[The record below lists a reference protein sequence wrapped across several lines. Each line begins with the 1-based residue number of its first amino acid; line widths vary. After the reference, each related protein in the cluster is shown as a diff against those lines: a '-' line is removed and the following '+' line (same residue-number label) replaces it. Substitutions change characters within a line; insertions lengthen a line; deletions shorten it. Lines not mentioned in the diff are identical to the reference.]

1 MKKPLSTVLCI
12 LVSLTLAPVV
22 ASAASPEVRLFD
34 GKTLAGWQGDTET
47 TWRVD
52 EGAIIG
58 GSLTTRIPRN
68 EFLTSSR
75 RATNFV
81 LRLEFKLVGTEGFIN
96 AGVQIR
102 SERATDPANEMIGYQ
117 ADIGEGWWGALYDES
132 RRNKPLAKPDPAAV
146 EKAIRRG
153 DWNAYLIRCEGPRI
167 RTWINGTPMID
178 YTESDAGIPQHGLIG
193 LQIHGGA
200 KAEVSYRKITLQ
212 HLPSDP

>member
-1 MKKPLSTVLCI
+1 MKNPTTARVCVFLALAVTTL
-12 LVSLTLAPVV
+12 LV
-22 ASAASPEVRLFD
+22 SAASPKIRLFD
-34 GKTLAGWQGDTET
+34 GKTFTGWQGDTQN
-47 TWRVD
+47 TWRIQD
-52 EGAIIG
+52 AAIVG
-58 GSLTTRIPRN
+58 GSLTTQIPRN
-68 EFLTSSR
+68 EFITSSR

-146 EKAIRRG
+146 EEAVRRG
-153 DWNAYLIRCEGPRI
+153 EWNSYVIRCEGPRI
-167 RTWINGTPMID
+167 RTWINSTPMID
-178 YTESDAGIPQHGLIG
+178 YTEPDADIPHHGLIG

-200 KAEVSYRKITLQ
+200 KAEVSYRNITLED
-212 HLPSDP
+212 LP

>member
-1 MKKPLSTVLCI
+1 MKDPLCI
-12 LVSLTLAPVV
+12 GARALLALVGATLLV
-22 ASAASPEVRLFD
+22 SAASPEIRLFD
-34 GKTLAGWQGDTET
+34 GKTSDGWQGDTQT
-47 TWRVD
+47 TWRI
-52 EGAIIG
+52 EGGAIVG
-58 GSLTTRIPRN
+58 GSLTTQIPRN

-96 AGVQIR
+96 GGVQIR

-132 RRNKPLAKPDPAAV
+132 RRNKPLAKPEPAAV

-153 DWNAYLIRCEGPRI
+153 EWNSYVIRCEGPHI
-167 RTWINGTPMID
+167 RTWINDTPMID
-178 YTESDAGIPQHGLIG
+178 YTEPDADIPQHGLIG

-200 KAEVSYRKITLQ
+200 KAEVSYRNITLEE
-212 HLPSDP
+212 LP